1 MDTSEIK
8 NILIRRIEVLD
19 SLFRKN
25 FEKVENSFDE
35 DAIHDLRV
43 CCRRII
49 AFHNFVSRLEP
60 LTIDAK
66 LVAQLK
72 YFLKSLNK
80 IRDFQVQKY
89 YLIENISK
97 FPVLLDFLVFLKK
110 KEEKQI
116 NKLRQN
122 FKDNLYRD
130 LFGLIFFYRLS
141 IKNKLN
147 PISLSLETINEVSKD
162 ILKQVLDE
170 RSKIEPKD
178 YSTYHRTRIAIKKFR
193 YTMEI
198 VRPIYGFQQEEL
210 KSLQK
215 VQTILGNI
223 QDYSVL
229 LNLLTIFLK
238 KSSGSVLVEK
248 YDMFFDFV
256 NEKLAQ
262 FEQDFNSDT
271 TLDFWVEFFPENN

>member
-8 NILIRRIEVLD
+8 NILFRRVELLD

-25 FEKVENSFDE
+25 FDKVEESFDE

-60 LTIDAK
+60 LTTDTN
-66 LVAQLK
+66 LVTQLK
-72 YFLKSLNK
+72 HLLKSLNK

-89 YLIENISK
+89 YIVENISR
-97 FPVLLDFLVFLKK
+97 FPVLLDFLIFLKT
-110 KEEKQI
+110 KEDKQI

-122 FKDNLYRD
+122 FKGNLYGG

-141 IKNKLN
+141 IKNKLTST
-147 PISLSLETINEVSKD
+147 SLSLGTINEISKD
-162 ILKQVLDE
+162 VLKQVLDE
-170 RSKIEPKD
+170 RSKIEPKN
-178 YSTYHRTRIAIKKFR
+178 YATYHRTRIAVKKFR

-198 VRPIYGFQQEEL
+198 VQPIYGLQQEEL
-210 KSLQK
+210 KNLQK

-229 LNLLTIFLK
+229 LKLLTSFVE
-238 KSSGSVLVEK
+238 KSSAPTEK
-248 YDMFFDFV
+248 YDKLLDFI
-256 NEKLAQ
+256 NEKLARL
-262 FEQDFNSDT
+262 EQDFNT
-271 TLDFWVEFFPENN
+271 NTALDFWIEFFVENH

>member
-8 NILIRRIEVLD
+8 NILLKRIEVLD

-25 FEKVENSFDE
+25 FEKVEKSFDE

-49 AFHNFVSRLEP
+49 AFHNFVSCLEP
-60 LTIDAK
+60 LTTDTN
-66 LVAQLK
+66 LVTQLK
-72 YFLKSLNK
+72 RLFKSLNK

-97 FPVLLDFLVFLKK
+97 FPVLLDFLVFLRK
-110 KEEKQI
+110 KEAKQI

-122 FKDNLYRD
+122 FKGNLYRG

-147 PISLSLETINEVSKD
+147 PISLSLGTIEQISKD
-162 ILKQVLDE
+162 VLKQVLDE

-178 YSTYHRTRIAIKKFR
+178 YSTYHRTRIAMKKFR

-198 VRPIYGFQQEEL
+198 VQPIYGFQQEEL
-210 KSLQK
+210 KNLQK

-229 LNLLTIFLK
+229 LSLLTIFLK
-238 KSSGSVLVEK
+238 KSSGGVLVEK
-248 YDMFFDFV
+248 YEKFFDFV

-262 FEQDFNSDT
+262 LEQDFNSDT
-271 TLDFWVEFFPENN
+271 TLDFWIEFFAKNN